1 TSIPNYSCALFLASM
16 YALTQLGWVFIFFHN
31 LAALGEISRV
41 IDAPLIILVGLY
53 LIQQLYP
60 VCRRGLLH
68 FGFWVDDMGGAENSG
83 LEHCTCLGSCDWD
96 AQSSVNMV
104 PASF

>member
-1 TSIPNYSCALFLASM
+1 
-16 YALTQLGWVFIFFHN
+16 
-31 LAALGEISRV
+31 V

-53 LIQQLYP
+53 LIQQLYRY
-60 VCRRGLLH
+60 V
-68 FGFWVDDMGGAENSG
+68 GAAYYILVSGWMIWAVLKNSG